1 MYPTKLQ
8 PAVKNYLW
16 GGKRLAQ
23 EFNIASKDPSIA
35 EAWMLSC
42 HSAGE
47 SRILNGPL
55 SGRTLGEVLFGEAE
69 TALGT
74 SASLAG
80 YFPFLIKLIDAGK
93 DLSVQVHPDDAYA
106 QAHEG
111 GFGKTEVWYVLDA
124 AEGASIRYGFTRTVT
139 KEAIR
144 QRIEAQTLDEVLRKI
159 PVKRGDCIFVPP
171 GTVHAI
177 GAGILIA
184 EVQQNSD
191 ATYRLF
197 DYGRKDKQGNVRELH
212 VDKAL
217 DVALLEPSPDPAPV
231 EIQERNGY
239 AISLLAS
246 CPAFTSELVQIES
259 FAELHCGT
267 YSMVSAVVT
276 GGSGRILFA
285 NRTYGSDGEMEIRK
299 GTSVFL
305 PAGTGDFRIEGKCEV
320 LLTARGRIAV

>member
-16 GGKRLAQ
+16 GGRRLAQ
-23 EFNIASKDPSIA
+23 EFNIASNDPSIA

-47 SRILNGPL
+47 SRILNGPF
-55 SGRTLGEVLFGEAE
+55 GGQTLGSVLFGEAE

-139 KEAIR
+139 KEEIR
-144 QRIEAQTLDEVLRKI
+144 QRIDAQTLDEVLRKI

-197 DYGRKDKQGNVRELH
+197 DYGRTDKQGNVRELH

-239 AISLLAS
+239 TISLLAS

-320 LLTARGRIAV
+320 LLTARGRIAF

>member
-42 HSAGE
+42 HSNGE

-55 SGRTLGEVLFGEAE
+55 SGQTLGEVLFGEAE

-124 AEGASIRYGFTRTVT
+124 AEGASVRYGFTRAVT
-139 KEAIR
+139 KEEIR
-144 QRIEAQTLDEVLRKI
+144 QRIASQTLDEVLRKI
-159 PVKRGDCIFVPP
+159 PVRRGDVIFVPP

-197 DYGRKDKQGNVRELH
+197 DYGRTDQSGKLRQLH
-212 VDKAL
+212 IEKAL
-217 DVALLEPSPDPAPV
+217 DVAILEPAPDLKPV
-231 EIQERNGY
+231 EMQDREGY
-239 AISLLAS
+239 EISLLAL
-246 CPAFTSELVQIES
+246 CAAFTSELARIRS
-259 FAELHCGT
+259 FAEFHVGT

-276 GGSGRILFA
+276 GGAGRILFA
-285 NRTYGSDGEMEIRK
+285 NRSFGSDGEMEIRK

-305 PAGTGDFRIEGKCEV
+305 PAGTGNFRIEGKCEV
-320 LLTARGRIAV
+320 LLTARGRIAT

>member
-1 MYPTKLQ
+1 VSS
-8 PAVKNYLW
+8 AVSPESERPF
-16 GGKRLAQ
+16 GGRV
-23 EFNIASKDPSIA
+23 
-35 EAWMLSC
+35 
-42 HSAGE
+42 
-47 SRILNGPL
+47 
-55 SGRTLGEVLFGEAE
+55 GRFFGEAE
-69 TALGT
+69 RAWNFDRRRVFPVLISYRAEKIFGAGT
-74 SASLAG
+74 SA
-80 YFPFLIKLIDAGK
+80 
-93 DLSVQVHPDDAYA
+93 DAYA

-139 KEAIR
+139 KEEIR
-144 QRIEAQTLDEVLRKI
+144 QRIDAQTLDEVLRKI

-197 DYGRKDKQGNVRELH
+197 DYGRRTSKETYANFMWIRPLMWH
-212 VDKAL
+212 FSNL
-217 DVALLEPSPDPAPV
+217 SDPAPV

-239 AISLLAS
+239 AISLLA

-267 YSMVSAVVT
+267 YSMVVAVVT
-276 GGSGRILFA
+276 GGSDGSFSRTGHTDRTGRWKS
-285 NRTYGSDGEMEIRK
+285 GK

-305 PAGTGDFRIEGKCEV
+305 PAVREIFGLRENAKYF
-320 LLTARGRIAV
+320 